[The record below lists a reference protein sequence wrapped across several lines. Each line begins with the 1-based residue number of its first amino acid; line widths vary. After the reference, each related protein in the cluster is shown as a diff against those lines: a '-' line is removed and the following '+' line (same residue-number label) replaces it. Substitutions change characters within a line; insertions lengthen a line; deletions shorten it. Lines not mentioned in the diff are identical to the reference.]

1 VLDALATATDS
12 VISRIDQTDSSLS
25 VLSGRVQEFEVSL
38 TEVLDS
44 DFVLDVTGQALSD
57 LSTRIDRDSDRLRVV
72 SQDVTELSV
81 AVDSDF
87 ASISSTLQ
95 TIVDDDGNASAV
107 YALNLDVNN
116 HIAGIRLDNDG
127 NTANFA
133 VTADTFKIINA
144 SDNEIQPFT
153 VDGDQV
159 ELSNATVTGNL
170 DVTTSD
176 ATGSMNIKGNLITI
190 SDANGTVRV
199 KLGDLS
205 A

>member
-1 VLDALATATDS
+1 
-12 VISRIDQTDSSLS
+12 
-25 VLSGRVQEFEVSL
+25 SL

-72 SQDVTELSV
+72 SQDITELSA

-87 ASISSTLQ
+87 ANVSSTLQ
-95 TIVDDDGNASAV
+95 AIVDDDGNASAV

-127 NTANFA
+127 NTANFS

-153 VDGDQV
+153 VNGDQV
-159 ELSNATVTGNL
+159 ELSNATVTGAL
-170 DVTTSD
+170 DITT
-176 ATGSMNIKGNLITI
+176 TETGVGSMRIKGDVITI
-190 SDANGTVRV
+190 SDASGNLRV
-199 KLGDLS
+199 KLGKLS
-205 A
+205 NN

>member
-1 VLDALATATDS
+1 LDALATATDS